1 MTNSNVQLA
10 ENIEKQVTEIEILQ
24 SIYSNPNEFQ
34 IEDETALEQAK
45 DFLDKYN
52 RKIDPSLLV
61 HSEPERTLSFIVKL
75 NAEIVDPGVGKN
87 KKSQVEE
94 ELEDDGSSN
103 QVCTLTKT
111 DQR

>member
-34 IEDETALEQAK
+34 IEDATALDQAK

-52 RKIDPSLLV
+52 QKLDPSLLV
-61 HSEPERTLSFIVKL
+61 HSEPERCLSFIVKL
-75 NAEIVDPGVGKN
+75 NAEIVEPGLGKN
-87 KKSQVEE
+87 KSHEDKEQ
-94 ELEDDGSSN
+94 EDDVSGN
-103 QVCTLTKT
+103 QVGF
-111 DQR
+111 